1 MLTTIQIHKETKDQ
15 LESIKEKNESFEDVI
30 ERLIEKNE
38 LEKRTDRKL
47 MIKGCI
53 EMAEESLRITK
64 EWEPID
70 NELDWEW

>member
-38 LEKRTDRKL
+38 LEKRMNKKR
-47 MIKGCI
+47 MIEGCK
-53 EMAEESLRITK
+53 EMAEEILRITK

-70 NELDWEW
+70 NKLDWEW

>member
-38 LEKRTDRKL
+38 LEKRTDREL

>member
-15 LESIKEKNESFEDVI
+15 LEAIKEKNESFEEVI

-38 LEKRTDRKL
+38 VEKRTNEKM
-47 MIKGCI
+47 MIQGCR
-53 EMAEESLRITK
+53 EMAEDSLRITK

-70 NELDWEW
+70 SKLDWEW

>member
-38 LEKRTDRKL
+38 LEKRMNKKR
-47 MIKGCI
+47 MIEGWK

-70 NELDWEW
+70 NKLDWEW

>member
-15 LESIKEKNESFEDVI
+15 LEAIKEKNESFEEVI

-38 LEKRTDRKL
+38 VEKRTNEKM
-47 MIKGCI
+47 MIQGCR
-53 EMAEESLRITK
+53 EMAEDSLRITK

-70 NELDWEW
+70 SKLDWKW